1 MEAAGLIGLA
11 AALAIAICTI
21 FPAWAQ
27 GNATAKAMEAIGRQP
42 EAAGEIRT
50 TLIVALAF
58 MEALTIY
65 GLLIALLLLGNI

>member
-1 MEAAGLIGLA
+1 MEAKGLIAIA
-11 AALAIAICTI
+11 AAIAIAISTF
-21 FPAWAQ
+21 FPGIGQ
-27 GNATAKAMEAIGRQP
+27 GLATGKAMEAIGRQP

-65 GLLIALLLLGNI
+65 GLLIALLLLNQM